1 MQLLEQTILKYG
13 KVYAGDV
20 LKVDSFLNHQV
31 DVALLNK
38 MGAELAGRFAG
49 EGITKVLTLEASGI
63 AVAIMAALS
72 LGVKMVFAK
81 KAKTSNSSSDVYT
94 GRVHSYT
101 RGKDFEI
108 VVSKE
113 YLGKDDNVLI
123 VDDFLATGSALYG
136 MIGIINQ
143 AGARLKGVGIAI
155 EKGYQGGGDK
165 LRGEGVRVES
175 LAIIDKM
182 SEDGIVFRG

>member
-81 KAKTSNSSSDVYT
+81 KAKTSNSSSDRGNGSFIAT
-94 GRVHSYT
+94 LDRTSTPMGGRMLKHWIALPVKDIDEINRLRKEAEYNALPIETKLEFAIKDRDKIKSEFEQVKKVFEEQQKKA
-101 RGKDFEI
+101 GK
-108 VVSKE
+108 
-113 YLGKDDNVLI
+113 
-123 VDDFLATGSALYG
+123 
-136 MIGIINQ
+136 Q
-143 AGARLKGVGIAI
+143 
-155 EKGYQGGGDK
+155 
-165 LRGEGVRVES
+165 
-175 LAIIDKM
+175 
-182 SEDGIVFRG
+182 

>member
-63 AVAIMAALS
+63 AVAIMRFLS
-72 LGVKMVFAK
+72 A
-81 KAKTSNSSSDVYT
+81 
-94 GRVHSYT
+94 
-101 RGKDFEI
+101 
-108 VVSKE
+108 
-113 YLGKDDNVLI
+113 
-123 VDDFLATGSALYG
+123 
-136 MIGIINQ
+136 
-143 AGARLKGVGIAI
+143 
-155 EKGYQGGGDK
+155 
-165 LRGEGVRVES
+165 
-175 LAIIDKM
+175 
-182 SEDGIVFRG
+182 